1 MRTRHRRVG
10 HPPGLQRTRARTA
23 YYWFIV
29 TTRGKTT
36 PASTSGSFTAHAG
49 VKSRVEVDS
58 LASEIGLPA
67 LTDIGRRIG
76 EYRIARRS
84 DGTVQAFLMPANGRG
99 YTIAQ
104 FNKRADQTWS
114 CSLDDGGGWEY
125 TSGEGATPVAA
136 LNAAETHRP
145 TGARIFEPCCEV
157 CATPTPPGDMIN
169 GQCNTCRDQAQN
181 DIMGDM
187 TSSDPDGEWEGIP
200 MFFPNGAPDAQ
211 RNDKSRACWF
221 EDHTCDVALKDGQ
234 TVTIE
239 AEYLHADGW
248 LSCRIVDDAG
258 EPTSERANLPLADI
272 TSITIP

>member
-1 MRTRHRRVG
+1 MRARHQRVG
-10 HPPGLQRTRARTA
+10 HPPGWQRTRARTA

-36 PASTSGSFTAHAG
+36 PASTAGSFSTHTGA
-49 VKSRVEVDS
+49 KSRVETDS

-84 DGTVQAFLMPANGRG
+84 DGTVQAFLMPAKGRG

-104 FNKRADQTWS
+104 FNQRPDGTWW
-114 CSLDDGGGWEY
+114 CSLDDGGGMEY

-136 LNAAETHRP
+136 LNAAEARRP

-157 CATPTPPGDMIN
+157 CATPTPKGDLQN
-169 GQCNTCRDQAQN
+169 GQCNACRDRAQD
-181 DIMGDM
+181 DIMDDM
-187 TSSDPDGEWEGIP
+187 TPPDPDDEWEGIP
-200 MFFPNGAPDAQ
+200 MYFPNGAPDAR
-211 RNDKSRACWF
+211 RNSKSRACWF
-221 EDHTCDVALKDGQ
+221 EDHICDVALKDGPA
-234 TVTIE
+234 VTIE

-248 LSCRIVDDAG
+248 LSGRIVDAAG